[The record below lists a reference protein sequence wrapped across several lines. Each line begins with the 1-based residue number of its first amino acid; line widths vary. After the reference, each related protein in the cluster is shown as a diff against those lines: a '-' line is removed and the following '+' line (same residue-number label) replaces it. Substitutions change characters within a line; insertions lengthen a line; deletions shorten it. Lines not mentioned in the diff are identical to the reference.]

1 MQVSLGLSWPALVLD
16 IIGWLRSVLVLDLSA
31 TSPECSVRM
40 DYLSKFAFF
49 LLFPVLLVAVMCT
62 IGRLKKCCVSRT
74 RLASGP
80 TDAELEMLPLPEGW
94 EKKVSEEGGG
104 DNSGRVF
111 YVDSNTNSTQWE
123 HPVAAERPAALYGP
137 EAAERRYKTALQE
150 IDDKVTSSLF
160 LWAKMLC
167 V

>member
-16 IIGWLRSVLVLDLSA
+16 IVGWLRSVLVLDLSA

-40 DYLSKFAFF
+40 DYLSKYAFF
-49 LLFPVLLVAVMCT
+49 LLFPVLLVAAMYT
-62 IGRLKKCCVSRT
+62 IGRLKKCCLSRT
-74 RLASGP
+74 KLASP
-80 TDAELEMLPLPEGW
+80 TDSELEMLPLPEGW
-94 EKKVSEEGGG
+94 DRKVSEEGG
-104 DNSGRVF
+104 DNNGKAF

-123 HPVAAERPAALYGP
+123 HPVATERPAALYGP
-137 EAAERRYKTALQE
+137 EAAERRYKAALQE

-167 V
+167 VN